1 VLLREIKMQKKT
13 DYDQAIK
20 TRYPEQIVIA
30 VVKDKNGKANPVTI
44 GWTMLASGN
53 LPMLAI
59 ALQPKRYSVAAI
71 RHSKCFTIAF
81 PNEDMGELA
90 MFFGTHSG
98 SDCDKFAETGCKTS
112 PAEKID
118 SVIIDDAVANFECT
132 LESELT
138 TGDHIIFVGKVVAC
152 HINSEPKKRLYT
164 VGTNRLLGGIV
175 KK

>member
-1 VLLREIKMQKKT
+1 MQKKA
-13 DYDQAIK
+13 DYEQANK

-53 LPMLAI
+53 PPMLAI

-71 RHSKCFTIAF
+71 RHSKCFTIAY
-81 PNEDMGELA
+81 PSEEMAELA
-90 MFFGTHSG
+90 LFFGTHSG
-98 SDCDKFAETGCKTS
+98 SDTDKFAETGCKYS
-112 PAEKID
+112 PAEKIN

-152 HINSEPKKRLYT
+152 HINTEPKSRLYT
-164 VGTNRLLGGIV
+164 VGPNRLLGGV
-175 KK
+175 LKK